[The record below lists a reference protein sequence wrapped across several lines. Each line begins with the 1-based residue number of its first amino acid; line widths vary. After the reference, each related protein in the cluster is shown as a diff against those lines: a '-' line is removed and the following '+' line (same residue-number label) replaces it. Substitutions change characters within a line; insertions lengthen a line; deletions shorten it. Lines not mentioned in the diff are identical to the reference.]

1 MEEIDVYDYY
11 QELLDK
17 YGITNK
23 ITLTKDE
30 TIILY
35 HLCVLAREEKFPN
48 FLLTFLP
55 MVKAICLFKNPNN
68 KWCVLE
74 SNDGISGYLYGIFD
88 SIYEACFC
96 LIKVLYPNDE
106 RSYQNNITLFNNKLK
121 TKVDDKEIEDF
132 VRITGFNSPYSD
144 LEASNTLDNIVKE
157 YCLKRIY

>member
-1 MEEIDVYDYY
+1 MEEIDVYEYY
-11 QELLDK
+11 HELLDK

-30 TIILY
+30 TIVLY
-35 HLCVLAREEKFPN
+35 HLCVLAREEKLPN

-55 MVKAICLFKNPNN
+55 MMNATCLFKNPNN

-74 SNDGISGYLYGIFD
+74 SNNGISWYLYD
-88 SIYEACFC
+88 SFNSVYEACFY
-96 LIKVLYPNDE
+96 LIKVLSPNDE

-132 VRITGFNSPYSD
+132 VRIMGFNSPYSD
-144 LEASNTLDNIVKE
+144 LEASNTLDKISKE
-157 YCLKRIY
+157 YCKKK